1 MLVSANYF
9 YQILQIASVSRKG
22 GNAIRLGYEGQ
33 ASQFGNE
40 TQLGSQRHG
49 LGVEFFNKSAD
60 RKKGFSAGIQ
70 ATTRRHDDWYQAY
83 DHNEA
88 FGYLALK
95 KFIGSR
101 HLLKGY
107 AGFRIRKYDE
117 LPEESYIEP
126 HAQLEIQRFS
136 ENRTSLGLRVRYG
149 WKQFND
155 DVASQ
160 VWETLNLPSTS
171 QLAARLSFSKGL
183 SDRVGLRSWAEYRFK
198 LSEFPYYVADDIY
211 DSPVLDRYATEGFDV
226 FLAIK
231 TLAPHQWWV
240 EGGAS
245 VGHHDYGEIQ
255 FASVDGQGLSREET
269 VTEAYVSL
277 QRTLGKNLGQPKFNL
292 MAGWRNQDSTH
303 DWYDYSGIFG
313 STNLSWKF

>member
-1 MLVSANYF
+1 MKYLITITSCFILSTCLGLGIPQDSSAEVTGKVNVGAGYLAHPLGISEETEAGYF

-22 GNAIRLGYEGQ
+22 GNAIKLGYEGQ

-198 LSEFPYYVADDIY
+198 LSEFPYSVADDIY
-211 DSPVLDRYATEGFDV
+211 DSPVLDRYATEAKV
-226 FLAIK
+226 FRFI
-231 TLAPHQWWV
+231 
-240 EGGAS
+240 
-245 VGHHDYGEIQ
+245 
-255 FASVDGQGLSREET
+255 
-269 VTEAYVSL
+269 TEYLDLYLRV
-277 QRTLGKNLGQPKFNL
+277 
-292 MAGWRNQDSTH
+292 
-303 DWYDYSGIFG
+303 
-313 STNLSWKF
+313 